1 MAEISYEKVRI
12 GIALGGW
19 PFPEPEPQLL
29 WNYTERMESLDVDSI
44 WFTDRIV
51 SPTFTLETVVAMSFI
66 ASRTTELKF
75 GTSVIALP
83 LRNPTILAKELATID
98 FLSGGRCLPAVGLGT
113 EDEIEYEACGT
124 EKRIRVSRTE
134 EAVHLLRRLWSED
147 NVTHKGKHFT
157 LTNVTVQPKPV
168 QKNLPPIW
176 FGGRSEPA
184 LRRTAKIGDG
194 WLVSQ
199 ATPEEAGVGVQK
211 IKSKAS
217 EIGNAIEAAP
227 YGAIFS
233 YSFADSPKEAQELAS
248 PYLLRRRDDVNPNEM
263 NAFGTPEE
271 LISMLDSYISSGI
284 TKFALRPACP
294 PEMTHQQMEI
304 LGTDVI
310 PRYHN

>member
-1 MAEISYEKVRI
+1 M
-12 GIALGGW
+12 
-19 PFPEPEPQLL
+19 
-29 WNYTERMESLDVDSI
+29 
-44 WFTDRIV
+44 
-51 SPTFTLETVVAMSFI
+51 
-66 ASRTTELKF
+66 
-75 GTSVIALP
+75 
-83 LRNPTILAKELATID
+83 
-98 FLSGGRCLPAVGLGT
+98 
-113 EDEIEYEACGT
+113 
-124 EKRIRVSRTE
+124 
-134 EAVHLLRRLWSED
+134 
-147 NVTHKGKHFT
+147 
-157 LTNVTVQPKPV
+157 TVQPKPV
-168 QKNLPPIW
+168 QNNLPPIW

-211 IKSKAS
+211 IKSMAS
-217 EIGNAIEAAP
+217 EFGNDIEDDH

-233 YSFADSPKEAQELAS
+233 YCFADSPKEAQELAS